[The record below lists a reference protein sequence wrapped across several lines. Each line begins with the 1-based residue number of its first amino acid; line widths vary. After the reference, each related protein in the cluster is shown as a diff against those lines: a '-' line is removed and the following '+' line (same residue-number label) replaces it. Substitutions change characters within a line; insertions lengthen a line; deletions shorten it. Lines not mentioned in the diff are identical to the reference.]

1 MKKTFAYALLILTA
15 LYSCEEG
22 KQEEPVLPGTTPDE
36 IYLNISPHALTF
48 DETDA
53 SKNIIT
59 VSTNT
64 NWKAT
69 VDNSELKINR
79 TEGTSEDTSIS
90 ITEAPEGKTCK
101 LTISTIP
108 ANGEKTI
115 SKEVSISRAAAVV
128 TPDRTIIYN
137 NDFDKETA
145 VKNTYWPYLDQFDG
159 WKNANGTGSG
169 AETYD
174 QMSVS
179 VRSDWTSDYA
189 PPSDYC
195 PYASGK
201 NNIYFNKAGSFVSIN
216 NINIAQE
223 KDFIL
228 QFGSSEN
235 KIFDYDDL
243 KVEIGN
249 GTSWVEIDY
258 SRNLTNS
265 WALTTSM
272 FSLQNSSGTLS
283 IRFTAT
289 GATQMRIDDIRL
301 TDGEP
306 SEQIIIF
313 DNTVYPLAELPA
325 YENDDYVVTHYG
337 TLGSHRVR
345 NYTMLFD
352 KEKHAALW
360 VAYPLHSCYRG
371 NSGRTEAWAADPLI
385 EMLYQAKVYGETFC
399 YYKDYSRGHQIPSAD
414 RTATDEL
421 NSQTF
426 YASNMT
432 PQNGDFN
439 GGIWASLEGK
449 IRENMC
455 QDTLYVV
462 TGCYFENGYTTT
474 YDGYYGN
481 NADPASK
488 ICPVPTHYFKV
499 VLRTRSG
506 NSGKAVGQCGSDELK
521 AIGFW
526 LEHRNDYPQTFSTE
540 YCKSVEYIEQ
550 QTGFTFFPSVPKE
563 VKKQCT
569 PSDWVL

>member
-36 IYLNISPHALTF
+36 IYLNVSPHTLTF

-69 VDNSELKINR
+69 VDNSGLKINR

-137 NDFDKETA
+137 NDFDKEIA

-189 PPSDYC
+189 PPADYR

-223 KDFIL
+223 KNFIL

-235 KIFDYDDL
+235 KTFDYDDL

-272 FSLQNSSGTLS
+272 F
-283 IRFTAT
+283 
-289 GATQMRIDDIRL
+289 
-301 TDGEP
+301 
-306 SEQIIIF
+306 
-313 DNTVYPLAELPA
+313 
-325 YENDDYVVTHYG
+325 
-337 TLGSHRVR
+337 
-345 NYTMLFD
+345 
-352 KEKHAALW
+352 
-360 VAYPLHSCYRG
+360 
-371 NSGRTEAWAADPLI
+371 
-385 EMLYQAKVYGETFC
+385 
-399 YYKDYSRGHQIPSAD
+399 
-414 RTATDEL
+414 
-421 NSQTF
+421 
-426 YASNMT
+426 
-432 PQNGDFN
+432 
-439 GGIWASLEGK
+439 
-449 IRENMC
+449 
-455 QDTLYVV
+455 
-462 TGCYFENGYTTT
+462 
-474 YDGYYGN
+474 
-481 NADPASK
+481 
-488 ICPVPTHYFKV
+488 
-499 VLRTRSG
+499 
-506 NSGKAVGQCGSDELK
+506 
-521 AIGFW
+521 
-526 LEHRNDYPQTFSTE
+526 
-540 YCKSVEYIEQ
+540 
-550 QTGFTFFPSVPKE
+550 FPS
-563 VKKQCT
+563 KQFRHT
-569 PSDWVL
+569 

>member
-22 KQEEPVLPGTTPDE
+22 KQEEPVLPETTPDE
-36 IYLNISPHALTF
+36 IYLNVSPHTLTF

-79 TEGTSEDTSIS
+79 TEGTSKDTSIS

-189 PPSDYC
+189 PPSDYR

-306 SEQIIIF
+306 SEQIIVF

-337 TLGSHRVR
+337 TLGSHGYGTILCCSIKR
-345 NYTMLFD
+345 NTPLCGLHTRSIHVIGETAEEPRLGRQTLSSKCYIRPKFM
-352 KEKHAALW
+352 EKH
-360 VAYPLHSCYRG
+360 
-371 NSGRTEAWAADPLI
+371 
-385 EMLYQAKVYGETFC
+385 
-399 YYKDYSRGHQIPSAD
+399 SAIIK
-414 RTATDEL
+414 TIHA
-421 NSQTF
+421 
-426 YASNMT
+426 
-432 PQNGDFN
+432 
-439 GGIWASLEGK
+439 GIKYL
-449 IRENMC
+449 R
-455 QDTLYVV
+455 
-462 TGCYFENGYTTT
+462 
-474 YDGYYGN
+474 
-481 NADPASK
+481 
-488 ICPVPTHYFKV
+488 PTV
-499 VLRTRSG
+499 RQPT
-506 NSGKAVGQCGSDELK
+506 N
-521 AIGFW
+521 
-526 LEHRNDYPQTFSTE
+526 
-540 YCKSVEYIEQ
+540 
-550 QTGFTFFPSVPKE
+550 
-563 VKKQCT
+563 
-569 PSDWVL
+569 